1 MPCSVS
7 LITVMLINM
16 LINMTINMTFIRQIK
31 VKQSN
36 NQCSFKLLM
45 NWMPIDGYI
54 TWLFCNLEASACR
67 SLTGCYSIAA
77 VCLGTLVDCSPI
89 SSVSRTVVG
98 VHYPRILVLP

>member
-54 TWLFCNLEASACR
+54 TWLLAFVTWKHLP
-67 SLTGCYSIAA
+67 AA
-77 VCLGTLVDCSPI
+77 VSQGAIV
-89 SSVSRTVVG
+89 
-98 VHYPRILVLP
+98 